1 VLSFPFTSLIL
12 EVRQNSTKPVTNSNL
27 PIMTSTKLST
37 QPPPT
42 PTYILSYPAP
52 FVLLITIN
60 RPKAM
65 NSLPYASHWEA
76 DALLQWF
83 DAEPSLRVAVITG
96 TGKAFC
102 AGQDLIEQ
110 RDLANLRERAA
121 RGEKVEVPDRRTLVH
136 PTSGFMGVSR
146 RAGKKPVIAAVNGW
160 AMGGGFEICLGCDMI
175 VASPQ
180 ATFGLPEAMRGLYA
194 GAGGLSRLVRLAG
207 ITVASEVAMAGRFLS
222 AEEAAKYL
230 VANKVSKTHE
240 SLIDEAVELASKVAN
255 LSPDSIIVTRHGLRQ
270 AWEQA
275 SVERA
280 SQETEQRYGAA
291 LRDGDN
297 LGIGLRAFADKK
309 QPQWVPSKL

>member
-1 VLSFPFTSLIL
+1 MAGPELA
-12 EVRQNSTKPVTNSNL
+12 
-27 PIMTSTKLST
+27 T

-76 DALLQWF
+76 DALLAWF
-83 DAEPSLRVAVITG
+83 DREPSLRVAVITG
-96 TGKAFC
+96 NGKAFC

-110 RDLANLRERAA
+110 RDLANARE
-121 RGEKVEVPDRRTLVH
+121 RGEKLPDRRLLTH
-136 PTSGFMGVSR
+136 PIAGFMAVSR

-222 AEEAAKYL
+222 AQEAAQYL

-240 SLIDEAVELASKVAN
+240 SLIPEAVELAAKVAS

-270 AWEQA
+270 AWENG

-280 SQETEQRYGAA
+280 SQETELRYGSA
-291 LRDGDN
+291 LREGEN

-309 QPQWVPSKL
+309 QPAWIPSKL

>member
-1 VLSFPFTSLIL
+1 
-12 EVRQNSTKPVTNSNL
+12 
-27 PIMTSTKLST
+27 MTSTKLST

-42 PTYILSYPAP
+42 PSYLLSYPAD

-76 DALLQWF
+76 DALLHWF
-83 DAEPSLRVAVITG
+83 DREPSLRVAVITG
-96 TGKAFC
+96 SGKAFC

-121 RGEKVEVPDRRTLVH
+121 KGENVKLPERSTLMH
-136 PTSGFMGVSR
+136 PPSGFMGVSR

-175 VASPQ
+175 VASPN

-207 ITVASEVAMAGRFLS
+207 VTIASEVAMAARFLS
-222 AEEAAKYL
+222 AEEAARYL
-230 VANKVSKTHE
+230 IVNRVSKSHE
-240 SLIDEAVELASKVAN
+240 SLLPEAVELASKVAS
-255 LSPDSIIVTRHGLRQ
+255 LSPDSIVVTRHGLRES
-270 AWEQA
+270 WEEG

-280 SQETEQRYGAA
+280 SQNTELRYGTA
-291 LRDGDN
+291 LREGEN
-297 LGIGLRAFADKK
+297 LAIGLRAFADKK
-309 QPQWVPSKL
+309 DPKWVPSKL

>member
-1 VLSFPFTSLIL
+1 MSASPAL
-12 EVRQNSTKPVTNSNL
+12 ETR
-27 PIMTSTKLST
+27 
-37 QPPPT
+37 PPPT
-42 PTYILSYPAP
+42 PTYEISYPAP
-52 FVLLITIN
+52 YVMLITIN

-83 DAEPSLRVAVITG
+83 DAEPSLRVTVITG
-96 TGKAFC
+96 NGKAFC

-110 RDLANLRERAA
+110 NQLAMLRA
-121 RGEKVEVPDRRTLVH
+121 KVAKGDEEAKRLLPDRRLLFH
-136 PTSGFMGVSR
+136 PPSGFMGVSR

-175 VASPQ
+175 VASPN

-207 ITVASEVAMAGRFLS
+207 MTVASEIAMSGRFLS
-222 AEEAAKYL
+222 AQEAAQYQI
-230 VANKVSKTHE
+230 ANRVSKTHE
-240 SLIDEAVELASKVAN
+240 SCVSEAVELASKVAS
-255 LSPDSIIVTRHGLRQ
+255 LSPDAIIVTRHGLRES
-270 AWEQA
+270 WEQA

-280 SQETEQRYGAA
+280 SQETELRYGIA

-297 LGIGLRAFADKK
+297 LGIGLKAFAEKK
-309 QPQWVPSKL
+309 QPKWVPSKL

>member
-1 VLSFPFTSLIL
+1 
-12 EVRQNSTKPVTNSNL
+12 
-27 PIMTSTKLST
+27 MTSTRLSS

-42 PTYILSYPAP
+42 PTYILSYPAEY
-52 FVLLITIN
+52 VLLITIN

-65 NSLPYASHWEA
+65 NSLPYAAHWEA

-83 DAEPSLRVAVITG
+83 DREPSLRVAVITG

-121 RGEKVEVPDRRTLVH
+121 KGEKVELPSRQMMTH
-136 PTSGFMGVSR
+136 PPFGFMGVSR

-175 VASPQ
+175 VASPN

-207 ITVASEVAMAGRFLS
+207 ITIASEVAMSGRFLS

-230 VANKVSKTHE
+230 IVNKVSKTHE
-240 SLIDEAVELASKVAN
+240 SVVPEAVELASKVAN
-255 LSPDSIIVTRHGLRQ
+255 LSPDAIIVTRHGLRQ
-270 AWEQA
+270 SWENG

-280 SQETEQRYGAA
+280 SQETEHRYGPG
-291 LRDGDN
+291 LRDGEN
-297 LGIGLRAFADKK
+297 LAIGLRAFADKK
-309 QPQWVPSKL
+309 QPKWVPSKL

>member
-1 VLSFPFTSLIL
+1 
-12 EVRQNSTKPVTNSNL
+12 
-27 PIMTSTKLST
+27 MTSTKLAT

-42 PTYILSYPAP
+42 PTYILSFPADY
-52 FVLLITIN
+52 VLLITIN

-83 DAEPSLRVAVITG
+83 DREPSLRVAVITG

-110 RDLANLRERAA
+110 RDLANLREQAA
-121 RGEKVEVPDRRTLVH
+121 KGEKVDIPDTRLLRH
-136 PTSGFMGVSR
+136 PFSGFMGVSR

-175 VASPQ
+175 VASPN

-207 ITVASEVAMAGRFLS
+207 ITIASEVAMAGRFLS
-222 AEEAAKYL
+222 AEEAARYQI
-230 VANKVSKTHE
+230 ANKVSKSHE
-240 SLIDEAVELASKVAN
+240 SLIPEAVELASRVAS
-255 LSPDSIIVTRHGLRQ
+255 LSPDSIIVTRSGLRE
-270 AWEQA
+270 ALEQA

-280 SQETEQRYGAA
+280 SQETEQRYGHA

-297 LGIGLRAFADKK
+297 LAIGLRAFADKK
-309 QPQWVPSKL
+309 QPKWVPSKL

>member
-1 VLSFPFTSLIL
+1 
-12 EVRQNSTKPVTNSNL
+12 
-27 PIMTSTKLST
+27 MTSNRLTS
-37 QPPPT
+37 QPPAT
-42 PTYILSYPAP
+42 PTYILTYPAP
-52 FVLLITIN
+52 YVLLITIN

-96 TGKAFC
+96 GGDKAFC

-110 RDLANLRERAA
+110 RDIANIRERIAKGDVAA
-121 RGEKVEVPDRRTLVH
+121 KKELPDRRTLTH
-136 PTSGFMGVSR
+136 PPSGFMGVSR

-175 VASPQ
+175 VASPK

-207 ITVASEVAMAGRFLS
+207 MTIASEIAMSGRFLS
-222 AEEAAKYL
+222 AQEAAQYQI
-230 VANKVSKTHE
+230 ANRVSKTHE
-240 SLIDEAVELASKVAN
+240 SCVPEAVELAAKVAS
-255 LSPDSIIVTRHGLRQ
+255 LSPDAIIVTRHGLRQ
-270 AWEQA
+270 SWETA

-280 SQETEQRYGAA
+280 SQETELRHGAG
-291 LRDGDN
+291 LRDGEN
-297 LGIGLRAFADKK
+297 IGIGLRAFAEKK
-309 QPQWVPSKL
+309 QPKWVPSKL

>member
-1 VLSFPFTSLIL
+1 
-12 EVRQNSTKPVTNSNL
+12 
-27 PIMTSTKLST
+27 MTSTKIST
-37 QPPPT
+37 QPPST
-42 PTYILSYPAP
+42 PTYILSYPADY
-52 FVLLITIN
+52 VLLITIN

-83 DAEPSLRVAVITG
+83 DKEPSLRVAVITG

-110 RDLANLRERAA
+110 RDLSNLRDRAA
-121 RGEKVEVPDRRTLVH
+121 KGEKVKLPERQLLTH
-136 PTSGFMGVSR
+136 PMSGFMGVSR

-175 VASPQ
+175 VASPN

-207 ITVASEVAMAGRFLS
+207 ITIASEVAMAGRFLS
-222 AEEAAKYL
+222 AEEAARYL
-230 VANKVSKTHE
+230 IVNKVSKSHE
-240 SLIDEAVELASKVAN
+240 SVVPEAIELASKVAN
-255 LSPDSIIVTRHGLRQ
+255 LSPDSIVVTRHGLRQ
-270 AWEQA
+270 SWEDG

-280 SQETEQRYGAA
+280 SQETEQRFGSA

-297 LGIGLRAFADKK
+297 LGIGLRAFAEKK
-309 QPQWVPSKL
+309 QPKWVPSKL

>member
-1 VLSFPFTSLIL
+1 
-12 EVRQNSTKPVTNSNL
+12 
-27 PIMTSTKLST
+27 MTSTKLAS

-42 PTYILSYPAP
+42 PTYILSYPADY
-52 FVLLITIN
+52 VLLITIN

-83 DAEPSLRVAVITG
+83 DREPSLRVAVITG

-110 RDLANLRERAA
+110 RDLANLRERAMK
-121 RGEKVEVPDRRTLVH
+121 GEKVDIPDTRLLRH
-136 PTSGFMGVSR
+136 PFSGFMGVSR

-175 VASPQ
+175 VASPN

-207 ITVASEVAMAGRFLS
+207 ITIASEVAMAGRFLS
-222 AEEAAKYL
+222 AEEAARYQI
-230 VANKVSKTHE
+230 ANKVSKSHE
-240 SLIDEAVELASKVAN
+240 SLIPEAVELASRVAS
-255 LSPDSIIVTRHGLRQ
+255 LSPDSIIVTRSGLRE
-270 AWEQA
+270 ALEQA

-280 SQETEQRYGAA
+280 SQETEQRYGHA

-297 LGIGLRAFADKK
+297 IAIGLRAFADKK
-309 QPQWVPSKL
+309 QPKWVPSKL

>member
-1 VLSFPFTSLIL
+1 MAS
-12 EVRQNSTKPVTNSNL
+12 SNDFA
-27 PIMTSTKLST
+27 T
-37 QPPPT
+37 QPPAT

-52 FVLLITIN
+52 YVILITIN

-65 NSLPYASHWEA
+65 NSLSYASHWEA

-96 TGKAFC
+96 GGGKAFC

-110 RDLANLRERAA
+110 RDLANLRERIAKGDA
-121 RGEKVEVPDRRTLVH
+121 QAKKDLPDRRTLVH
-136 PTSGFMGVSR
+136 PPSGFMGVSR

-175 VASPQ
+175 IASPN

-207 ITVASEVAMAGRFLS
+207 MTVASEIAMSGRFLS
-222 AEEAAKYL
+222 GQEAAQYQI
-230 VANKVSKTHE
+230 ANRVSKTHE
-240 SLIDEAVELASKVAN
+240 SCVPEAVELASKIAS
-255 LSPDSIIVTRHGLRQ
+255 LSPDAIIVTRHGLRQ
-270 AWEQA
+270 SWETA

-280 SQETEQRYGAA
+280 SQETELRYGAG
-291 LRDGDN
+291 LRDGEN
-297 LGIGLRAFADKK
+297 IGIGLRAFAEKK
-309 QPQWVPSKL
+309 EPKWVPSKL

>member
-1 VLSFPFTSLIL
+1 
-12 EVRQNSTKPVTNSNL
+12 
-27 PIMTSTKLST
+27 MTSTKLAT

-52 FVLLITIN
+52 FVLLVTIN

-76 DALLQWF
+76 DALFQWF

-110 RDLANLRERAA
+110 RDLTNLRERAA
-121 RGEKVEVPDRRTLVH
+121 RGEKVKVPDRQMLTH
-136 PTSGFMGVSR
+136 PVSGFMGVSR

-175 VASPQ
+175 VASPN

-207 ITVASEVAMAGRFLS
+207 ITIASEVAMAGRFLS

-230 VANKVSKTHE
+230 IANKVSKTHE
-240 SLIDEAVELASKVAN
+240 SVVGEAVELASKVAN
-255 LSPDSIIVTRHGLRQ
+255 LSPDSIVVTRHGLRQ

-280 SQETEQRYGAA
+280 SQETEQRYGAG
-291 LRDGDN
+291 LRDGEN